1 MARKFKCSHCSK
13 DIIVNKHL
21 WPGENTYCL
30 SCGEE
35 NTVPEDFETVPDQEY
50 NKFQESKSPVVE
62 QEMNEPQHHIIV
74 NDISMPFN
82 SMVVFMIK
90 WAIAAIPAMII
101 LYLIGL
107 LIVSVFAGLNLRL

>member
-30 SCGEE
+30 SCGKEIA
-35 NTVPEDFETVPDQEY
+35 VPEDFETVQDKEY
-50 NKFQESKSPVVE
+50 DKFKESKSPVVE
-62 QEMNEPQHHIIV
+62 QEMNEPASQVIV

-101 LYLIGL
+101 LYLIGMSIL
-107 LIVSVFAGLNLRL
+107 FLFTMVMR